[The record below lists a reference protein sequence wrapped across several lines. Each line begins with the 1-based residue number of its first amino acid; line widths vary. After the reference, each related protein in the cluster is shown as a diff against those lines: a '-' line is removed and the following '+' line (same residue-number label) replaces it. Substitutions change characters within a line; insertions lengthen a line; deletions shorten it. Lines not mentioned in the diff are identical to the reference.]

1 MKLAENYDQ
10 LKAAFK
16 PVLVEINDI
25 IERKEIMVCGQPVT
39 LDIVYLQ
46 YITLLQFLMLVMG
59 MNAAYSLLMVYH
71 T

>member
-1 MKLAENYDQ
+1 MCRYRKHIFAAVKLAENYDQ

-46 YITLLQFLMLVMG
+46 RC
-59 MNAAYSLLMVYH
+59 
-71 T
+71 